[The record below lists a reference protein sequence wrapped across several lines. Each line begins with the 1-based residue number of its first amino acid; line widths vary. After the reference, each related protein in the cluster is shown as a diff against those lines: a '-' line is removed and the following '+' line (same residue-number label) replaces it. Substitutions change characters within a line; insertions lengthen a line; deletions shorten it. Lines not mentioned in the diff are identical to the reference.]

1 MNSLLPWR
9 KGTTGQQN
17 LISGQGHTAWK
28 NKTVMITPTKA
39 AVESY
44 SFSEQSILFLPCHLT
59 EHHLRTHII
68 GTNVFCKCGQTRLL
82 QLHLFIQTEDLL
94 LFPALKY
101 LNSRTGFSCFWV
113 IGFPMLL
120 QCWNTEK
127 KFLLVLRRNEE
138 IDGANGDHV
147 SQNWLCLSWKLNQ
160 WSFIDLHQLGVES
173 KSSQT
178 FHMVKC

>member
-1 MNSLLPWR
+1 MSTPWKHVGSHSMNSPLPWR

-94 LFPALKY
+94 LFPAAKISKLKD
-101 LNSRTGFSCFWV
+101 RF
-113 IGFPMLL
+113 
-120 QCWNTEK
+120 
-127 KFLLVLRRNEE
+127 FLLLSHWFSNAPAVLE
-138 IDGANGDHV
+138 H
-147 SQNWLCLSWKLNQ
+147 
-160 WSFIDLHQLGVES
+160 
-173 KSSQT
+173 
-178 FHMVKC
+178 